1 MSAPA
6 DIKQRQLALDISK
19 SCCVQAPAGS
29 GKTELLTQ
37 RYLSLLASA
46 DRPEEI
52 LAITFTRKAATEM
65 RNRLLENML
74 EASSL
79 SSAEIADLPEHKQ
92 FTLKLATN
100 VLTRDRELAWGLLD
114 NTSRLR
120 ISTIDSFNSYIA
132 GQLPVLS
139 ELGMLP
145 EILDNAD
152 DLYKEAVLELF
163 SELEGETSLSRHLR
177 LLMQHVNNQWQTLSD
192 LLIQ

>member
-1 MSAPA
+1 MNAPA

-65 RNRLLENML
+65 RNRILENLL

-79 SSAEIADLPEHKQ
+79 PSAEIADLPEHKQ
-92 FTLKLATN
+92 LTLKLATN
-100 VLTRDRELAWGLLD
+100 VLTRDRELAWG
-114 NTSRLR
+114 
-120 ISTIDSFNSYIA
+120 
-132 GQLPVLS
+132 
-139 ELGMLP
+139 
-145 EILDNAD
+145 
-152 DLYKEAVLELF
+152 
-163 SELEGETSLSRHLR
+163 
-177 LLMQHVNNQWQTLSD
+177 
-192 LLIQ
+192 